1 MLYHQEST
9 YNYTRIKDI
18 EYPENVDVLFL
29 FVELSISKV
38 QFFGDKKRHREI
50 TIFSEIKRMPYTVAP
65 KVYKDLPIGDYFTEI
80 SKDEFKFLEQKA
92 KDDFVAFASYVK

>member
-1 MLYHQEST
+1 MIYYQEST

-18 EYPENVDVLFL
+18 EQPVNIDILFL
-29 FVELSISKV
+29 FVELSITKV
-38 QFFGDKKRHREI
+38 QVLGDTKRHREI
-50 TIFSEIKRMPYTVAP
+50 TIFSEIKRIPYTVAP

-80 SKDEFKFLEQKA
+80 SKDEFEFLEQKA